1 MSDVD
6 AHRRPIS
13 TAARLNPEEIS
24 NRAFSVGRRGY
35 SESEV
40 RAFLRRVADD
50 LGVLRERER
59 QLAQQVEE
67 LETKLRNPEPPTE
80 RQLLDSLGEETARV
94 LRSAQEAS
102 EDIRDKAAEKSTQ
115 IVHEAQESARVLR
128 EDAESFVS
136 DRRREAEEAA
146 AQLVQTAEAR
156 ASELRVEVDEHV
168 KALRDETDR
177 FVSEERERATG
188 EIGSEIESARE
199 RGREM
204 LNEARAVRERVLSDL
219 TKRRGQMQHQIEEL
233 RAGREQM
240 LDAYRVVRRTLG
252 EAADALAGTDGV
264 DAVLAAISPG
274 PVPVEATAPP
284 GPVPVEATAPPG
296 PKASPQ
302 TPIQAPAGA
311 GSSSPDEQVEDEPAE
326 ASETRGAKDAA
337 KASAEERPRAADVF
351 ARLRAGRSRR
361 PDESAAQQEIEH
373 TAATTTATAT
383 DGPGDDEDDD
393 EAAVAIGNDEIDLTA
408 DTDDSADP
416 DGRRLRARDDALAE
430 PGRALLRTGKRALQ
444 DEQND
449 VLDAL
454 RRQKGNLN
462 LDELLPARDAQQAM
476 WLEVLRDP
484 LGDAYA
490 AGFTSSG
497 GSAKPAHAPDE
508 LVGELAATLVDPL
521 RERLAT
527 VDASSADAEV
537 LTQQIGSRYRE
548 WKSQS
553 LQPALDDALAVA
565 YSRGVY
571 ESTPSDARL
580 RWVPA
585 RPGQCP
591 DCDDNALEPT
601 PRGEPFPTGQP
612 FPPAHPGCRCLLVA
626 VEAGTGA

>member
-24 NRAFSVGRRGY
+24 NRAFSVARRGY
-35 SESEV
+35 AESEV

-59 QLAQQVEE
+59 QLAQQVEQ

-94 LRSAQEAS
+94 LRSAQEAA
-102 EDIRDKAAEKSTQ
+102 EDIRGKAAEKSAQ
-115 IVHEAQESARVLR
+115 IVHEAQESARSLR
-128 EDAESFVS
+128 EDAESFVG
-136 DRRREAEEAA
+136 DRRRDAEEAA

-156 ASELRVEVDEHV
+156 ASELRAEVEERV
-168 KALRDETDR
+168 KALREETDR

-188 EIGSEIESARE
+188 EIATEIESARE

-204 LNEARAVRERVLSDL
+204 LNEARAVRERVLADL

-233 RAGREQM
+233 RGGREQM

-252 EAADALAGTDGV
+252 EAADALAGTEGV
-264 DAVLAAISPG
+264 DAVLAAIPPL
-274 PVPVEATAPP
+274 PVPAEATTSEYQTSAQ
-284 GPVPVEATAPPG
+284 A
-296 PKASPQ
+296 ASPAE
-302 TPIQAPAGA
+302 APADA
-311 GSSSPDEQVEDEPAE
+311 GSSSPDEEVAHEAAE
-326 ASETRGAKDAA
+326 AGETSGAEEAA
-337 KASAEERPRAADVF
+337 EASAEERPRAADVF

-361 PDESAAQQEIEH
+361 SDESVARQESAH
-373 TAATTTATAT
+373 ATATAT
-383 DGPGDDEDDD
+383 DGPGDDEDDDD

-408 DTDDSADP
+408 DTDDGADP
-416 DGRRLRARDDALAE
+416 DGRRLRARDEALAE
-430 PGRALLRTGKRALQ
+430 PGRVLLRVGKRALQ

-449 VLDAL
+449 FLDAL
-454 RRQKGNLN
+454 RRQKGNIN
-462 LDELLPARDAQQAM
+462 LDELLPARDAQHAM
-476 WLEVLRDP
+476 WLEVLRNP

-497 GSAKPAHAPDE
+497 ASAKPAHAPDE

-527 VDASSADAEV
+527 VDASSSDAEA

-553 LQPALDDALAVA
+553 LPPVLEDALAVA

-601 PRGEPFPTGQP
+601 PRGKPFPTGQP

-626 VEAGTGA
+626 VEADAGA

>member
-1 MSDVD
+1 MSDVE
-6 AHRRPIS
+6 AHRRSIS

-24 NRAFSVGRRGY
+24 NRAFTVGRRGY
-35 SESEV
+35 AESEV

-59 QLAQQVEE
+59 QLVQQVDE
-67 LETKLRNPEPPTE
+67 LETKLRNPAPPTE

-94 LRSAQEAS
+94 LRSAQEAA

-115 IVHEAQESARVLR
+115 IVREAQESTRVLR
-128 EDAESFVS
+128 EDAESFVA
-136 DRRREAEEAA
+136 DRRREVEEAA

-156 ASELRVEVDEHV
+156 ASELRAEVEEHV
-168 KALRDETDR
+168 KALRDETEQ
-177 FVSEERERATG
+177 FVTEERERATG
-188 EIGSEIESARE
+188 EIGAEIESARG

-252 EAADALAGTDGV
+252 EAADALAGTEGV

-274 PVPVEATAPP
+274 SMP
-284 GPVPVEATAPPG
+284 GDAITPTEHQ
-296 PKASPQ
+296 ASPQ
-302 TPIQAPAGA
+302 V
-311 GSSSPDEQVEDEPAE
+311 DKPAE
-326 ASETRGAKDAA
+326 APTDAGASSPAKQADVEANEANEANESNEAGEAA
-337 KASAEERPRAADVF
+337 TPSAEERPRAADVF
-351 ARLRAGRSRR
+351 AKLRAGRSRR
-361 PDESAAQQEIEH
+361 PDQPATQPESEQ
-373 TAATTTATAT
+373 TAATATATATLPAAT

-393 EAAVAIGNDEIDLTA
+393 EAAVAIGDDEIDLTA
-408 DTDDSADP
+408 GTDDAADP
-416 DGRRLRARDDALAE
+416 DGWRLRARDDALAE

-449 VLDAL
+449 FLDAL
-454 RRQKGNLN
+454 RRQKGNIN
-462 LDELLPARDAQQAM
+462 LDDLLPARDAQHAM
-476 WLEVLRDP
+476 WIEVLRDP

-490 AGFTSSG
+490 AGFTASG

-527 VDASSADAEV
+527 VDASSADAEL

-553 LQPALDDALAVA
+553 LQPALDDALAAA

-571 ESTPSDARL
+571 DSTPADARL

-601 PRGEPFPTGQP
+601 PRGKPFPTGQP

-626 VEAGTGA
+626 FEADTSA

>member
-24 NRAFSVGRRGY
+24 NRAFSVARRGY
-35 SESEV
+35 AESEV

-50 LGVLRERER
+50 VGVLRERER
-59 QLAQQVEE
+59 QLAQQVEQ

-94 LRSAQEAS
+94 LRSAQEAA
-102 EDIRDKAAEKSTQ
+102 EDIRGKAAEKSAQ
-115 IVHEAQESARVLR
+115 LVHEAQESARVLR
-128 EDAESFVS
+128 EEAESFVG
-136 DRRREAEEAA
+136 DRRRETEEAA

-156 ASELRVEVDEHV
+156 ASELRAEVEEHV
-168 KALRDETDR
+168 KALREETDR
-177 FVSEERERATG
+177 FVSDERERATG
-188 EIGSEIESARE
+188 EIASEIESARE

-204 LNEARAVRERVLSDL
+204 LNEARAVRERVLADL

-252 EAADALAGTDGV
+252 EAADALAGTEGV
-264 DAVLAAISPG
+264 DAVLAAIP
-274 PVPVEATAPP
+274 PVPVVAEATTSEHQASAQAAPP
-284 GPVPVEATAPPG
+284 AE
-296 PKASPQ
+296 
-302 TPIQAPAGA
+302 APADA
-311 GSSSPDEQVEDEPAE
+311 GSSSPDVEHETAE
-326 ASETRGAKDAA
+326 ADETGGAKEAA

-361 PDESAAQQEIEH
+361 SDEPAQQLESEQSG
-373 TAATTTATAT
+373 TAMATMEPATE
-383 DGPGDDEDDD
+383 GPGDDEDDD
-393 EAAVAIGNDEIDLTA
+393 DEAAVAVGDDVIDLTA
-408 DTDDSADP
+408 DDGADP
-416 DGRRLRARDDALAE
+416 DGRRLRARDEALAE
-430 PGRALLRTGKRALQ
+430 PGRVLLRIGKRALQ

-449 VLDAL
+449 FLDAL
-454 RRQKGNLN
+454 RRQKGSIN
-462 LDELLPARDAQQAM
+462 LDELLPARDAQHAM

-497 GSAKPAHAPDE
+497 ASAKPAHAPDE

-527 VDASSADAEV
+527 VDGSSADAEV

-553 LQPALDDALAVA
+553 LQPVLEDALAVA

-571 ESTPSDARL
+571 ESTPSEARL

-601 PRGEPFPTGQP
+601 PRGKPFPTGQP

-626 VEAGTGA
+626 VEADAGA